1 MIRAALRL
9 CLPLLGLVLATQAP
23 AQQQQPRSGAGGQPS
38 QASQP
43 KAQGKPAAPAQGAAK
58 PAAQG
63 QAKPAAGAGAKP
75 AAPGAKPAAPGG
87 GQAVQ
92 SYDDWSVYRTAAGP
106 KVCYALATPKSRFPS
121 NLKEVQ
127 GYMFVT
133 ARPAERVR
141 NEISLVMNFDLK
153 QDADHQLVIGK
164 DQFVLAAK
172 DKNLWVKNPAQEG
185 RVVEAMKRAGE
196 LTVKGTSAKNNATAD
211 KYSLKGF
218 GDALERVQKECR

>member
-9 CLPLLGLVLATQAP
+9 CLPALCGLAVATEAP
-23 AQQQQPRSGAGGQPS
+23 AQQQQPRSGAGAQ
-38 QASQP
+38 QSQP
-43 KAQGKPAAPAQGAAK
+43 KTQGKPPAAAPAQGAAK
-58 PAAQG
+58 PTARG
-63 QAKPAAGAGAKP
+63 QAKPPAAGAGAKP
-75 AAPGAKPAAPGG
+75 GAAAPGG

-92 SYDDWSVYRTAAGP
+92 SYDDWSVYRTASGP
-106 KVCYALATPKSRFPS
+106 KVCYALATPKSRSPS
-121 NLKEVQ
+121 NLKDVQ

-141 NEISLVMNFDLK
+141 NEISLVMNFELK
-153 QDADHQLVIGK
+153 QDIDHQLVIGRE
-164 DQFVLAAK
+164 QFVLAAK

>member
-9 CLPLLGLVLATQAP
+9 FLPVLAGLAVATEAP
-23 AQQQQPRSGAGGQPS
+23 AQQQQPRSGAGGQSS

-63 QAKPAAGAGAKP
+63 QAKPTPAAAGAKP
-75 AAPGAKPAAPGG
+75 RAAAPGG

-92 SYDDWSVYRTAAGP
+92 SYDDWAVYRTASGP

-153 QDADHQLVIGK
+153 QDVDHQLVIGK

-172 DKNLWVKNPAQEG
+172 DRNLWVKNPAQEG

-218 GDALERVQKECR
+218 GDALERMQKECR